1 MFQQV
6 NKPTH
11 IYGNILDLVITN
23 DPDLI
28 ADLVAHSQA
37 MHSLQSDHFIV
48 TFSVVLLFN
57 NINV

>member
-28 ADLVAHSQA
+28 ADLIAHSQA
-37 MHSLQSDHFIV
+37 MHSLQSDH
-48 TFSVVLLFN
+48 L
-57 NINV
+57 